1 MTEEIIKELKEIA
14 LNLMIRS
21 EPLKKYS
28 TLYYY
33 DVDWAI
39 NDVNDEVEKIAECV
53 EEWKQV
59 WEKMTDNLNK
69 ED

>member
-1 MTEEIIKELKEIA
+1 MIEEIIKELKEIA

-21 EPLKKYS
+21 ENLRRYS

-39 NDVNDEVEKIAECV
+39 NDVNDEVEKIAKVV

-59 WEKMTDNLNK
+59 WAKMTDNLNK